1 MKWIHSS
8 IRNKL
13 LVLTG
18 VGTTLVV
25 AVALYGL
32 FNSWTSVGRIHQL
45 FAREVASERLLSD
58 LQANFGEQVQAWSN
72 VLVRGAD
79 SKELDRYWQ
88 AFVGAERTVSR
99 QAAKLADALKDDQA
113 RALVA
118 QFVQAHARAGHAHRK
133 ALQALKISGFDLRA
147 ADKSVRVLDH
157 QPQQLLARAAALVRA
172 RVTRIEQRDTAD
184 ARHGMVLTLWLMGVA
199 ILAAFIFFV
208 VYVRRG
214 ILNPAAQLVDDL
226 ERLASGDFSWTVNGL
241 GADEFGRIAASAGRL
256 QQELGSIIHNVRD
269 SVSLLSHT
277 AQDLAGLAGGAAQG
291 ARQQQSETDQ
301 VATAMNEMTATV
313 QEVSRN
319 ASEAAD
325 AASEASHAS
334 DSGHEVVNQTVASIN
349 DLAREV
355 ENTGQITE
363 RLRADSEGI
372 GVVLDVIRNIAE
384 QTNLLALN
392 AAIEAARAGE
402 QGRGFAVVADE
413 VRTLAQRTQESTEEI
428 QEMIARL
435 QSVAADA
442 VTAMARGRSQTEI
455 SVQRAAE
462 AGQRLEA
469 IAGAV
474 RTIVDRNMQI
484 ASAAEQQTS
493 VAEEINR
500 STINISQVAA
510 QTTDGVQKTSNASD
524 ELIAMAEELNNQVS
538 RFVI

>member
-18 VGTTLVV
+18 VGTSLVV
-25 AVALYGL
+25 AVAMYGL

-45 FAREVASERLLSD
+45 FSQEVANERLLSD
-58 LQANFGEQVQAWSN
+58 LQANFADQAQAWSN
-72 VLVRGAD
+72 VLARGAEPKD
-79 SKELDRYWQ
+79 LDRYWQ

-99 QAAKLADALKDDQA
+99 QAAQLADGLKDAQA
-113 RALVA
+113 RALVE
-118 QFVQAHARAGHAHRK
+118 QFAQAHERVGREYRK
-133 ALQALKISGFDLRA
+133 ALQALKSSGFDRKA
-147 ADKSVRVLDH
+147 AGQIVGGLDT
-157 QPQQLLARAAALVRA
+157 QPKQLLARAVTLVRQ
-172 RVTRIEQRDTAD
+172 RVTRIERRDTAD
-184 ARHGMVLTLWLMGVA
+184 ARHGVVLTLWLMGAA
-199 ILAAFIFFV
+199 ILAAFVFFV

-214 ILNPAAQLVDDL
+214 ILNPAAQLVGEL
-226 ERLASGDFSWTVNGL
+226 ERLAGGDFSRTVNDL
-241 GADEFGRIAASAGRL
+241 GTDEFGRIAASAGRL

-277 AQDLAGLAGGAAQG
+277 AQDLAELAGGAAQG

-334 DSGHEVVNQTVASIN
+334 KSGQEVVGQTITSIN

-392 AAIEAARAGE
+392 AAIAAARAGE

-428 QEMIARL
+428 QEMITRL
-435 QSVAADA
+435 QGVAADA
-442 VTAMARGRSQTEI
+442 VTAMARGGSQTEV

-474 RTIVDRNMQI
+474 GTIVDRNMQI

-500 STINISQVAA
+500 SIMNISQVAA
-510 QTTDGVQKTSNASD
+510 QTTDGVQKTSSASD
-524 ELIAMAEELNNQVS
+524 ELIAMAEELNKQVS
-538 RFVI
+538 RFMI